1 MVDFDS
7 LCCIIAKACDEEA
20 WSMEIATQEYKKV
33 AVMSVSGRVDSST
46 APELESQLKL
56 LVDGGQNHL
65 VLDLKDVEYMSSAGL
80 RAMVST
86 LKSVK
91 RVNGD
96 LRLANPSARVEEVL
110 RLAGLTSI
118 FSIHPTQEEAVASF

>member
-1 MVDFDS
+1 MGLPITV
-7 LCCIIAKACDEEA
+7 
-20 WSMEIATQEYKKV
+20 QEYKRV
-33 AVMSVSGRVDSST
+33 SVMAVSGRVDSAT
-46 APELESQLKL
+46 APDLEAELKK
-56 LVDGGQNHL
+56 LVDSDKTQI

-86 LKSVK
+86 LKAVK

-96 LRLANPSARVEEVL
+96 LRLAAPSPRVEEVL

-118 FSIHPTQEEAVASF
+118 FSIHPSREEAVASF

>member
-1 MVDFDS
+1 
-7 LCCIIAKACDEEA
+7 
-20 WSMEIATQEYKKV
+20 MEIATQEFKRV
-33 AVMSVSGRVDSST
+33 AVMSVTGRVDSAT
-46 APELESQLKL
+46 APELESKL
-56 LVDGGQNHL
+56 RELVEADKNQI

-86 LKSVK
+86 LKAVK

-96 LRLANPSARVEEVL
+96 LRISSPSPRVEEVL

-118 FSIHPTQEEAVASF
+118 FSIHSSQEEAVASF

>member
-1 MVDFDS
+1 MDIS
-7 LCCIIAKACDEEA
+7 
-20 WSMEIATQEYKKV
+20 TQQVKNV
-33 AVMSVSGRVDSST
+33 SVMTVKGRVDSAT
-46 APELESQLKL
+46 APDLENALKQLVEGDKT
-56 LVDGGQNHL
+56 QI

-96 LRLANPSARVEEVL
+96 LRLCTPSPRVAEVL
-110 RLAGLTSI
+110 RLAGLNSI
-118 FSIHPTQEEAVASF
+118 FSIYPAQADAVGSF

>member
-1 MVDFDS
+1 
-7 LCCIIAKACDEEA
+7 
-20 WSMEIATQEYKKV
+20 MEIATQEYQRV
-33 AVMSVSGRVDSST
+33 AVMTVSGRVDSAT
-46 APELESQLKL
+46 APELESKL
-56 LVDGGQNHL
+56 RALVEADKHQI

-86 LKSVK
+86 LKQVK

-96 LRLANPSARVEEVL
+96 LRISSPSPRVEEVL

-118 FSIHPTQEEAVASF
+118 FSIHSSQEEAIASF

>member
-1 MVDFDS
+1 
-7 LCCIIAKACDEEA
+7 
-20 WSMEIATQEYKKV
+20 MEISTQEQGTVSIV
-33 AVMSVSGRVDSST
+33 AVSGRVDSAT
-46 APELESQLKL
+46 APELENALKK
-56 LVDGGQNHL
+56 LVDTEKTQL

-96 LRLANPSARVEEVL
+96 LRVASPSTRVEEVL

-118 FSIHPTQEEAVASF
+118 FSIYRSREEAVTSY